1 MIHESNPGHPA
12 TAGNGTA
19 LFSPRDWGIMQA
31 EDRQAAKHI
40 VVLLTSIF
48 ILGLL
53 GYLSID
59 ILIS

>member
-12 TAGNGTA
+12 TAGNETA
-19 LFSPRDWGIMQA
+19 LFSPRDWDIMRA